1 MRVSATQNHGVT
13 AMPTSSVKF
22 IALCV
27 ALSAVAGP
35 TGLGVTR
42 AQALTTE
49 DILNYQGADRQKMLV
64 DGARTEGT
72 VVIYS
77 GMIVNQ
83 LLRPMVD
90 GFEKKYPFLKA
101 RYWRGDGN
109 QVAVKLNAEIRANAL
124 EADVVEGSG
133 MPAAIGGSKIVLP
146 FTSSMFEALPKEAVA
161 PDRTWAAT
169 RLRYIGLGYNTKFI
183 AKDDAPKGY
192 DDLLNP
198 RWKGKMAWHTGSDA
212 SGALVTISTL
222 LATWGEQKTDA
233 YLARL
238 ALQAITP
245 LSVSNRQVVDQ
256 VILGEYWIGI
266 GISAHHPV
274 ISAGRGAP
282 AATVLLDPTPSLS
295 DVVQVLKGTRHPHA
309 AMLFVDF
316 MLSAEGQRLV
326 QAAEYVPS
334 SRSVEPLANLKAI
347 VPRNAGVPEL
357 MLTSE
362 LLEQLTPKSV
372 ELYRR
377 HFR

>member
-1 MRVSATQNHGVT
+1 V
-13 AMPTSSVKF
+13 
-22 IALCV
+22 
-27 ALSAVAGP
+27 
-35 TGLGVTR
+35 
-42 AQALTTE
+42 
-49 DILNYQGADRQKMLV
+49 
-64 DGARTEGT
+64 
-72 VVIYS
+72 
-77 GMIVNQ
+77 
-83 LLRPMVD
+83 
-90 GFEKKYPFLKA
+90 
-101 RYWRGDGN
+101 
-109 QVAVKLNAEIRANAL
+109 
-124 EADVVEGSG
+124 
-133 MPAAIGGSKIVLP
+133 
-146 FTSSMFEALPKEAVA
+146 
-161 PDRTWAAT
+161 
-169 RLRYIGLGYNTKFI
+169 
-183 AKDDAPKGY
+183 
-192 DDLLNP
+192 
-198 RWKGKMAWHTGSDA
+198 
-212 SGALVTISTL
+212 
-222 LATWGEQKTDA
+222 QKTDA
-233 YLARL
+233 YLGRL
-238 ALQAITP
+238 ARQDITP